1 MLYYGLGIGIFLY
14 FSVKNGL
21 LVLDFRQSIF
31 LFLTIALILAQI
43 FLNQKNIQS
52 KFLIFIQIFVLLAY
66 FFPKQFAFLEAINPY
81 NMRRLARRYRK
92 LQSWADKKFQSI
104 MENMNSRKYDDEET
118 TVASTADVD
127 EDEIEEMR
135 RMLERKEQKL
145 KKRKDKKK
153 IKLKLNEEN
162 DSPAKSRRKKL
173 RKKSKSNMKKKVQ
186 FEEENQMS
194 QEEISNMIDNIA
206 SALGKRDD

>member
-31 LFLTIALILAQI
+31 LFLTIALVLAQI
-43 FLNQKNIQS
+43 FLNEKKIQS
-52 KFLIFIQIFVLLAY
+52 KTLIFIQIFVLLAY

-92 LQSWADKKFQSI
+92 LQSWADEKFQSV
-104 MENMNSRKYDDEET
+104 MENMNSKNYDDEET
-118 TVASTADVD
+118 TVASTVDVD

-135 RMLERKEQKL
+135 KLLEKKENKL
-145 KKRKDKKK
+145 KRIKEKKKVKLKIKEDEEEPKRK
-153 IKLKLNEEN
+153 
-162 DSPAKSRRKKL
+162 RRKPK
-173 RKKSKSNMKKKVQ
+173 RRISSKMKKVQ

>member
-31 LFLTIALILAQI
+31 LFLTISLVLAQI
-43 FLNQKNIQS
+43 FLNEKKIQS
-52 KFLIFIQIFVLLAY
+52 KTLIFIQIFVLLAY

-92 LQSWADKKFQSI
+92 LQSWADEKFQSV
-104 MENMNSRKYDDEET
+104 MENMNSKNYDDEET

-135 RMLERKEQKL
+135 KLLEKKENKL
-145 KKRKDKKK
+145 KRLKEKKK
-153 IKLKLNEEN
+153 VKLKIKEDEEE
-162 DSPAKSRRKKL
+162 PKRRRRKPK
-173 RKKSKSNMKKKVQ
+173 RRISSKMKKVQ

-206 SALGKRDD
+206 SALGKRDE